1 MAIAQPQ
8 GTLPPYPS
16 RMATLSTLV
25 RRAIKAQPGE
35 PADAATEALAVHY
48 ASLIDN
54 AAAGKKYAA
63 ALSWL
68 RRAEQLTDEEQHADT
83 IRAALAAHSVASD
96 LGPKLLATL
105 DALKLTPRA
114 RITKEGGPGARPI
127 ASALDQLAG
136 RRAARRGN
144 AAALDASTP

>member
-1 MAIAQPQ
+1 
-8 GTLPPYPS
+8 
-16 RMATLSTLV
+16 MATLISLV
-25 RRAIKAQPGE
+25 RRAIKAQPGD
-35 PADAATEALAVHY
+35 PADAATEALALHY
-48 ASLIDN
+48 AALIDN

-63 ALSWL
+63 ALAWL

-114 RITKEGGPGARPI
+114 RATKEGGSGARPVK
-127 ASALDQLAG
+127 SALDELAG
-136 RRAARRGN
+136 RRAARRRDSP
-144 AAALDASTP
+144 AMDTSTS